1 MLLLLFYSFSPLGM
15 MGNGEHQGALLEHD
29 LGVAN
34 PAHRRILVRSMK
46 WKLWGMGEEPAA
58 PTDLRAVNH
67 SCGVVRLD
75 WNLNGGDGNVSFP
88 VHKSV
93 VRRALLGQKGGR
105 MGDWETIMDWRDRR
119 LFDATVRPGSL
130 YRYNLQAWNALGHSS
145 PVETDVLVEPCED
158 GFDGPFGVPIV
169 ALVTVTMAIITGFL
183 LDGKLGCGQRPQGR
197 LTPGRNGRAGSGDR
211 LRPRLEP
218 LDATVVASHNG
229 DDCTLHGSSSPVS
242 ASSNGGAW
250 PQRERSATG
259 ATLTSLHMP
268 ASHGASRERLAR
280 SGSEGVVG
288 TFVAVASPEVS
299 EAAVASIRK
308 KAAKRLLSKRSSS
321 YDKELCRVCRRE
333 WRW

>member
-1 MLLLLFYSFSPLGM
+1 MLCCYCFPPRFLLGM
-15 MGNGEHQGALLEHD
+15 MGNGEYQGALLEHD

-58 PTDLRAVNH
+58 PTELRAANH

-105 MGDWETIMDWRDRR
+105 MGDWETVMDWRDRR
-119 LFDATVRPGSL
+119 LFDVTVRPGSL

-158 GFDGPFGVPIV
+158 GFDVPFGVPIV
-169 ALVTVTMAIITGFL
+169 ALMTVMMAMVISGVL
-183 LDGKLGCGQRPQGR
+183 LAGKLGM
-197 LTPGRNGRAGSGDR
+197 NGGASSSDR

-229 DDCTLHGSSSPVS
+229 NESTLQGSTSPVS

-259 ATLTSLHMP
+259 ATPTSLHIP
-268 ASHGASRERLAR
+268 VSHGAPRERLGR
-280 SGSEGVVG
+280 SNSEGVVG
-288 TFVAVASPEVS
+288 TFVAVASSEVS